1 MKVLIQARSIPVGS
15 SVTKKTGEKPY
26 TLRDDVKIYGATREQ
41 GEAKSAEM
49 RELKADEGTRFLI
62 SQNGDIS
69 IISGDVELLWH
80 VSEET
85 LYEYLY
91 MRTQLD
97 NK

>member
-15 SVTKKTGEKPY
+15 TVTKKTGDKPY
-26 TLRDDVKIYGATREQ
+26 TLRDDVKIYGSTQEQ
-41 GEAKSAEM
+41 TEAL

-62 SQNGDIS
+62 SQTGDIS

-80 VSEET
+80 VTEEV
-85 LYEYLY
+85 LYQYLY